1 MSIVTLGGEKEPTVL
16 RLVPSS
22 VAMGQR
28 ITYLTS

>member
-22 VAMGQR
+22 VAMGQW
-28 ITYLTS
+28 IT